1 MAEVGGKLLRVWPL
15 ELMKIDYIESGT
27 TPNTNP
33 TTGEHTKNMKEWE
46 GKFSSEL
53 ATRLAPVGTLQ
64 FLHVSARLSFFGSG
78 RHSSK
83 KLEWA
88 RSRLN
93 SKDQSNDEESCKE
106 DHNEGSTSERMRRAP
121 MATPR
126 WIILSEQKLL
136 LEEFFKA
143 VP

>member
-1 MAEVGGKLLRVWPL
+1 
-15 ELMKIDYIESGT
+15 
-27 TPNTNP
+27 
-33 TTGEHTKNMKEWE
+33 MKEWE

-64 FLHVSARLSFFGSG
+64 FSSYMYQHAFPFSAAAATVL
-78 RHSSK
+78 

-121 MATPR
+121 MATPH

>member
-1 MAEVGGKLLRVWPL
+1 MYQHAFP
-15 ELMKIDYIESGT
+15 
-27 TPNTNP
+27 
-33 TTGEHTKNMKEWE
+33 
-46 GKFSSEL
+46 FSAAA
-53 ATRLAPVGTLQ
+53 ATVL
-64 FLHVSARLSFFGSG
+64 
-78 RHSSK
+78 

>member
-1 MAEVGGKLLRVWPL
+1 MYNTEY
-15 ELMKIDYIESGT
+15 E
-27 TPNTNP
+27 PNHWR
-33 TTGEHTKNMKEWE
+33 TTGEHTKEHERMGRKVQ
-46 GKFSSEL
+46 FRTRYSARSSRHF
-53 ATRLAPVGTLQ
+53 TVQ
-64 FLHVSARLSFFGSG
+64 FLHVSARLIAFPFSAAARG
-78 RHSSK
+78 RHSL
-83 KLEWA
+83 KLVGA
-88 RSRLN
+88 LPTQQQ
-93 SKDQSNDEESCKE
+93 DQSNDEESCKE

>member
-1 MAEVGGKLLRVWPL
+1 MRYL
-15 ELMKIDYIESGT
+15 ESGT

-64 FLHVSARLSFFGSG
+64 FSSYMYQHAFPFSAAARG
-78 RHSSK
+78 RHSL
-83 KLEWA
+83 KLVGA
-88 RSRLN
+88 LPTQQQ
-93 SKDQSNDEESCKE
+93 DQSNDEESCKE